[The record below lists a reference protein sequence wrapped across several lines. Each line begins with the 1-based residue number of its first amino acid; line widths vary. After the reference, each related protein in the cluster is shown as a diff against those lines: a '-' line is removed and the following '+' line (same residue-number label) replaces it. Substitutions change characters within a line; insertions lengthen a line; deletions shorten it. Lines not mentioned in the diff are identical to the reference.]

1 MRKAEKY
8 ISHLESVLNELN
20 DSSFQAQIA
29 SGGGR
34 MYLTMDRYEAD
45 WAMVKRGWDVY
56 VNGVA
61 DLEFES
67 IDEAMKHLREV
78 DGRIDQMLPSL

>member
-1 MRKAEKY
+1 
-8 ISHLESVLNELN
+8 
-20 DSSFQAQIA
+20 
-29 SGGGR
+29 

-78 DGRIDQMLPSL
+78 DGRIDQMLPLYNQKGAKPVSTISDAGFSNILFNFRGG